1 MSEVLYAVV
10 CTGWLANLDKLKT
23 WIAAVAET
31 NSIGA
36 EMHIAYRLK

>member
-10 CTGWLANLDKLKT
+10 CTGWLANLDRLKH

-31 NSIGA
+31 NCTGA
-36 EMHIAYRLK
+36 EMHIG